1 LPFKE
6 SDRLVVLWNEYKK
19 MDLQASNSVPDYLDR
34 RQQSQTLESVAA
46 LTPGSMNLTGKGEP
60 VRVMGATV
68 TASFFPTLGVE
79 PVLGRAFTPEEDQPG
94 RDRVVV
100 LSHNAWQ
107 QRFGADPDIVGSEI
121 NLDGEDHT
129 VLGVMPPDFHLIFL
143 NVEVWK
149 PIAFTP
155 AQMSDDNRG
164 SEYLVAIGRIKSG
177 FTLEQVRAEM
187 ATIAARVIELFPDRG
202 GFLVN
207 AGWTATA
214 VPLREQLFGDLRAPL
229 LVLLSAVGLVLLIA
243 CANVAN
249 LLLARAQG
257 REKEIAIRAALGAG
271 RMRIVRQLLT
281 ESVLLALVGGALG
294 VLLAFWT
301 LRVLLTLAP
310 TESQIPILAEIG
322 ISPPVLLFT
331 LGLSLATG
339 IVFGLVP
346 AWTVARADLHE
357 SLKEGGR
364 STESGGRH
372 RLRGALVVSEVAL
385 ALVLLVGAG
394 LLLRS
399 VHGLLQVSPGF
410 QPEQRLSFYTS
421 LPASSYPDD
430 ARRIGFFRDLRPRIA
445 ALPGVRA
452 AGAIHNVPFSGGNN
466 TRSFRVEGYE
476 APEGESMPLC
486 ESRIITPGY
495 MQAMGVRLQRG
506 RDFEERDTAE
516 SPLVALVDEKTV
528 RRFWPNQ
535 DPIGKRI
542 GFGSAGAWREVV
554 GVVGSVKNAGL
565 EAEGREQIYV
575 PYTQMP
581 QPGMFVVVHTA
592 GLPGS
597 VTNAVRAEV
606 KALDPNLPISD
617 VKTMEQRLGDSIGV
631 RRYAMFLLLGF
642 SFIALLLAAVGIY
655 GVISYSVSQRTHE
668 LGVRMALG
676 AQPRDIFRLVVGQG
690 MLLTS
695 VGVGIGLLAAF
706 GVTRLMSSLLFGVS
720 AADPLTFG
728 GVALVLAGVAVLGC
742 YLPARRATRVDPM
755 LALRYE

>member
-1 LPFKE
+1 
-6 SDRLVVLWNEYKK
+6 
-19 MDLQASNSVPDYLDR
+19 
-34 RQQSQTLESVAA
+34 
-46 LTPGSMNLTGKGEP
+46 MNLTGEGEP
-60 VRVMGATV
+60 ARVLGAHV

-79 PVLGRAFTPEEDQPG
+79 PAIGRAFTSDEDQPG

-107 QRFGADPDIVGSEI
+107 QRFGADPDIAGREI
-121 NLDGEDHT
+121 NLDGENHT
-129 VLGVMPPDFHLIFL
+129 VLGVMPPDFHLVFF

-155 AQMSDDNRG
+155 GQMSDDRRG
-164 SEYLVAIGRIKSG
+164 NEYLVAIGRINPG
-177 FTLEQVRAEM
+177 FTLEQVKAEM
-187 ATIAARVIELFPDRG
+187 ATIAARVIERFPERSD
-202 GFLVN
+202 FLVN

-214 VPLREQLFGDLRAPL
+214 VPLREQLFGDVRAPL

-249 LLLARAQG
+249 LLLARAAG

-271 RMRIVRQLLT
+271 RWRLARQLLT
-281 ESVLLALVGGALG
+281 ESVVLALAGGALG

-301 LRVLLTLAP
+301 LRALLTLVPAE
-310 TESQIPILAEIG
+310 TQIPILNEI
-322 ISPPVLLFT
+322 SLSTPVLLFT
-331 LGLSLATG
+331 LGLSVGTG
-339 IVFGLVP
+339 VLFGLFP
-346 AWTVARADLHE
+346 AWSAARTDLHE

-364 STESGGRH
+364 TSAGAGRH
-372 RLRGALVVSEVAL
+372 RLRSALVVSEVAL

-399 VHGLLQVSPGF
+399 TRELLLVDPGF

-421 LPASSYPDD
+421 LPVSSYPDGTQQV
-430 ARRIGFFRDLRPRIA
+430 GFFRDLLPRIA

-452 AGAIHNVPFSGGNN
+452 AGAIHNLPFSGGSN

-476 APEGESMPLC
+476 APEGESMPLG
-486 ESRIITPGY
+486 EPRIVSPDYRRAIGL
-495 MQAMGVRLQRG
+495 RLLRG
-506 RDFEERDTAE
+506 RDLEERDTAE
-516 SPLVALVDEKTV
+516 TPLVVLVDERMV

-542 GFGSAGAWREVV
+542 GFGSTGDWREVV
-554 GVVGSVKNAGL
+554 GVVNSVKYTGL
-565 EAEGREQIYV
+565 EAEGREQIYI

-581 QPGMFVVVHTA
+581 REGMFVVVHTA
-592 GLPGS
+592 GLPAS

-606 KALDPNLPISD
+606 RALDANLPISD
-617 VKTMEQRLGDSIGV
+617 VKTMEQRLGDSVAI

-642 SFIALLLAAVGIY
+642 SLLALVLAAVGLY
-655 GVISYSVSQRTHE
+655 GVISYAVSQRTHE
-668 LGVRMALG
+668 LGIRMALG
-676 AQPRDIFRLVVGQG
+676 AQRRDIFRLVVGQG

-695 VGVGIGLLAAF
+695 AGVGLGLVAAF
-706 GVTRLMSSLLFGVS
+706 ALTRLMSSLLFGVS
-720 AADPLTFG
+720 ATDPLTFG